1 MKNTPRGCLTAGGAK
16 PPRVTPYISIQLVSV
31 CKHSNWG
38 YAAREG
44 ARSHLRARVAGA
56 SHASEGR
63 EREATKE
70 RGWRERTSES
80 GGGLS
85 QTFSWFFGG
94 KMVHGN
100 GKVRIFASET
110 NKLQLNIYTTMSK
123 KFVIG
128 DRLKDEWIS
137 VLDTEKKKLEFTNHL
152 ATAKEYLKE
161 EEAKENLQK
170 LQETGYFS
178 DLQIYMKEDNKAYK
192 IDERDSF
199 QS

>member
-1 MKNTPRGCLTAGGAK
+1 
-16 PPRVTPYISIQLVSV
+16 
-31 CKHSNWG
+31 
-38 YAAREG
+38 
-44 ARSHLRARVAGA
+44 
-56 SHASEGR
+56 
-63 EREATKE
+63 
-70 RGWRERTSES
+70 
-80 GGGLS
+80 
-85 QTFSWFFGG
+85 
-94 KMVHGN
+94 MVYGN

-170 LQETGYFS
+170 IQETGYFS